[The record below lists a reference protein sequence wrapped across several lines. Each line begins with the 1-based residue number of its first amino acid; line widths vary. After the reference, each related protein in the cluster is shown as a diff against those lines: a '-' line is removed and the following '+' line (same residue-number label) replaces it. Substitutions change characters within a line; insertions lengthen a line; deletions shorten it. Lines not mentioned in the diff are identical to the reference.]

1 MKENLEELEE
11 EYLKK
16 YTNIPNEP
24 KRDIVIQEEEII
36 NSNLNYNEL
45 NYYNEYG
52 GFSADGKEY
61 KIRVNKREKLPTVW
75 SHIMANKNFGTLV
88 TESLGGFTWYK
99 NSRLNRIT
107 AWSNN
112 QVTDI
117 PSEIIY
123 MKDVENLK
131 VWSLG
136 LNPMPNEQDYYITYG
151 FRICKI

>member
-1 MKENLEELEE
+1 
-11 EYLKK
+11 
-16 YTNIPNEP
+16 
-24 KRDIVIQEEEII
+24 
-36 NSNLNYNEL
+36 
-45 NYYNEYG
+45 
-52 GFSADGKEY
+52 
-61 KIRVNKREKLPTVW
+61 
-75 SHIMANKNFGTLV
+75 MANKNFGTLV